1 MDFSVPGQQS
11 TRRFAEDVPVAL
23 GDAFPE
29 GARKGKIAMEID
41 ALLADPRFAAP
52 GRVVLCGSGDSLFAA
67 RSVLP
72 ALRRWTGL
80 AIEVKTSLDFARYEA
95 PLLGAGDVL
104 LAISNSGNST
114 RTRETIALARD
125 RGLATVGITGSLEG
139 PLAELAESVVHR
151 PVGRCDRLD
160 PSYARVFLNMAE
172 YLATLYTLFA
182 LGLEWGARR
191 GRLSAKE
198 TAAHYAAI
206 DGALASLA
214 PIARASE
221 PAMIGLAED
230 LADAD
235 TVWTIGAG
243 PNFGTAEYCAAKFHE
258 QIPLN
263 GIAQDLEEWAHLQY
277 FLTLSWGKRSVVLVL
292 APPGNALDRAE
303 ELVEGIAGAGGRAI
317 VLAHPDHGTFAG
329 ALRRIDLS
337 AEAPELLTPVSYH
350 IPVQLLVLHL
360 AQRAGVPRIPLSRQD
375 DYWLIRKGLIRTSA
389 EDLD

>member
-1 MDFSVPGQQS
+1 MRDDALAPAALKSK
-11 TRRFAEDVPVAL
+11 VA
-23 GDAFPE
+23 A
-29 GARKGKIAMEID
+29 EID

-67 RSVLP
+67 RSALP

-80 AIEVKTSLDFARYEA
+80 AIEVRTSLDFARYDV

-125 RGLATVGITGSLEG
+125 RGLATVGITGSLDG
-139 PLAELAESVVHR
+139 PLAGLTESVVHR

-172 YLATLYTLFA
+172 YLATLYTLFV

-198 TAAHYAAI
+198 TAAHHGAI

-214 PIARASE
+214 PIALESE
-221 PAMIGLAED
+221 PAMIGLAEE

-235 TVWTIGAG
+235 TIWTIGAG
-243 PNFGTAEYCAAKFHE
+243 PNIGTAEYCAAKFHE

-277 FLTLSWGKRSVVLVL
+277 FLTLSWGRRSVVLVL

-317 VLAHPDHGTFAG
+317 VLAHPDHGAFAG
-329 ALRRIDLS
+329 AMRRIDVS
-337 AEAPELLTPVSYH
+337 AETPELLTPINYH
-350 IPVQLLVLHL
+350 MPVQLLVLHM

-375 DYWLIRKGLIRTSA
+375 DYWLIRKGLIREST
-389 EDLD
+389 EGLD